1 MEYDKIRYLEL
12 LKQAKS
18 LEKKG
23 MWLYT
28 EDRDRYLE
36 LSKYKVRLADQKCW
50 ENRKDYFSVM
60 NNLINEELTVED
72 FIDEFLCLWEKDR
85 DRFAV
90 NCEPNKR
97 VF

>member
-23 MWLYT
+23 MSLYK

-36 LSKYKVRLADQKCW
+36 LLKYKVRLSDQK
-50 ENRKDYFSVM
+50 
-60 NNLINEELTVED
+60 
-72 FIDEFLCLWEKDR
+72 
-85 DRFAV
+85 
-90 NCEPNKR
+90 
-97 VF
+97 